1 MMSPA
6 CLLLL
11 VLPLASAI
19 NFNWGPCPSP
29 SVQANFTFQRF
40 MGKWYEIESLPNPL
54 ETSQCVEANFL
65 VDVYGKAVVI
75 FTSTVDNRVEK
86 IEGSVHQDIGE
97 PAKLQISHYYCEP
110 SPWWVLATDYT
121 NVAAIYSCTS
131 ILNYFHL
138 ESIWIASRTRSL
150 PPEVVQEAKMV
161 FQRNN
166 IDVSKLVPADQTGC

>member
-1 MMSPA
+1 MSPA

-19 NFNWGPCPSP
+19 SFNWGPCPSP
-29 SVQANFTFQRF
+29 SVQANFTFQR
-40 MGKWYEIESLPNPL
+40 WYKIESLPTYL
-54 ETSQCVEANFL
+54 ATYKCVEANFL
-65 VDVYGKAVVI
+65 VDIFVSKIDDAVEV
-75 FTSTVDNRVEK
+75 T
-86 IEGSVHQDIGE
+86 EGSVHQDIGE
-97 PAKLQISHYYCEP
+97 PAKLQISYYYCKP

-121 NVAAIYSCTS
+121 SVAAIYSCTS
-131 ILNYFHL
+131 FLNYFHL
-138 ESIWIASRTRSL
+138 EYVWIAGRTRSL